1 MEHFSFLGLA
11 YELDVEGDLAEK
23 IASGKD
29 SNGHNALHVAALGGR
44 THVLKYLVGELK
56 LDVNVKDDEGDTPLH
71 CAIQRNHFPT
81 AVYLIDNGA
90 NLNAINNEGATALH
104 IAAMEVESV
113 YSVERWSCELFALSN
128 VGENIVMFCLLT
140 FLVGHAL
147 RPKKLLQLLI
157 SKGAEV
163 DANPAAGTPL
173 LRAAATGKKECVK
186 VLLENKAN
194 PNTYSDDDFYPLG
207 FAIFKGSIECVKLL
221 LKAGADPNIPIEFK
235 GFRPLGLAALAWDSE
250 IVKCLLDAG
259 ADPNVPNQWGL
270 VPVEVAASDGNLD
283 GVMTLYPVTSPISDY
298 PDWSVEGIMVHVH
311 SEEMREKARQLN
323 QHHFTESKLKG
334 TEAVKK
340 MDYHDAIKWYTK
352 AITYNDMD
360 VTVYSNRS
368 FCWARLEDGQNAL
381 VDAEMCVMLSPSW
394 PKSYYRLGV
403 AWSLLKEFEKAA
415 DAFYDGWKLDRKNK
429 ELECAFRDA
438 IDARRKHG

>member
-1 MEHFSFLGLA
+1 MLEAAFKGNLNLFKSSDSSGLA
-11 YELDVEGDLAEK
+11 YDLDVEGDLAEK

-29 SNGHNALHVAALGGR
+29 SSGHNALHVAALGGR
-44 THVLKYLVGELK
+44 THVLKYLIGELK

-104 IAAMEVESV
+104 IAAME
-113 YSVERWSCELFALSN
+113 
-128 VGENIVMFCLLT
+128 G
-140 FLVGHAL
+140 
-147 RPKKLLQLLI
+147 PKKLLQLLI

-173 LRAAATGKKECVK
+173 LRAAATGKKDCVK
-186 VLLENKAN
+186 VLLENNAN
-194 PNTYSDDDFYPLG
+194 PNTYSDDDFCPLG
-207 FAIFKGSIECVKLL
+207 FAVFKGSIECVKLL
-221 LKAGADPNIPIEFK
+221 LKAGADPNIPIELK
-235 GFRPLGLAALAWDSE
+235 GFRPLGLATLAWDSE

-259 ADPNVPNQWGL
+259 ADPNVPNHWGL
-270 VPVEVAASDGNLD
+270 VPVEVAAFDGNLD
-283 GVMTLYPVTSPISDY
+283 GVMTLYPVTSPISGY

-311 SEEMREKARQLN
+311 SEETKEKARQLN

-360 VTVYSNRS
+360 ATVYSNRS
-368 FCWARLEDGQNAL
+368 FCWARLEDGKNAF

-403 AWSLLKEFEKAA
+403 AWSLLKEYEKAA
-415 DAFYDGWKLDRKNK
+415 DTFYDGWKLDRKNK

-438 IDARRKHG
+438 IDAQRKHG